1 MVAAVPMNVDK
12 PGWMEDA
19 ACIDMPLDAFFPGPG
34 RLGAADTR
42 KAISVCR
49 QCPVANQCLD
59 YALQFP
65 DMAGVWGG
73 TSHRQRMRIHKG
85 ATRPHYN
92 PPQPTQGDKMTDPDQ
107 SIKAAIRD
115 AMESMERAEQKIR
128 DLTFQIETLGDH
140 RAQMRKALNELVR
153 VVEESPNGLPY
164 LTASTLEVIVALKLG
179 GFND

>member
-1 MVAAVPMNVDK
+1 LVASLQVNIDK
-12 PGWMEDA
+12 PSWMERA
-19 ACIDMPLDAFFPGPG
+19 ACIDMPLDVFFPGPG

-42 KAISVCR
+42 KAVAICR
-49 QCPVANQCLD
+49 QCPVRQACLD
-59 YALQFP
+59 YALEHP

-73 TSHRQRMRIHKG
+73 TSHRERNRIHKG
-85 ATRPHYN
+85 AT
-92 PPQPTQGDKMTDPDQ
+92 PPRYDAPNTTQGDKMTDPDQ

-140 RAQMRKALNELVR
+140 RGQMRKALNELVR
-153 VVEESPNGLPY
+153 VLEESPTGLPY
-164 LTASTLEVIVALKLG
+164 LSSATLEVIVALKLG